1 MDVGILPVKSLVFAK
16 QRIAD
21 RLGDEARR
29 AIASALLDDALA
41 LCAAADWVRWW
52 VVTADPI
59 VVRRA
64 GSSGFGVLDDPG
76 GGLNAALRSAVS
88 QLGAAG
94 ARSVTIVPADVPLG
108 RREDLLDLFDVGA
121 TSDIALVPA
130 LHDGG
135 TNALY
140 MSRAGLIEPA
150 FGPLSLQTHLDTA
163 RRAKLRCSL
172 LELPRVAL
180 DIDRVEDVAELLERP
195 EAAATSSGRV
205 AAHWLERARSS

>member
-1 MDVGILPVKSLVFAK
+1 MDVGILPVKSLVVAK

-29 AIASALLDDALA
+29 ALASALLDDALA
-41 LCAAADWVRWW
+41 LCAAADWLRWW
-52 VVTADPI
+52 VATADPI

-64 GSSGFGVLDDPG
+64 GSSGLGVLDDPG

-140 MSRAGLIEPA
+140 MSRPGLIEPA
-150 FGPLSLQTHLDTA
+150 FGPLSLQTYLDTA

-172 LELPRVAL
+172 LELPRMAL
-180 DIDRVEDVAELLERP
+180 DIDRVEDVAEFLERP